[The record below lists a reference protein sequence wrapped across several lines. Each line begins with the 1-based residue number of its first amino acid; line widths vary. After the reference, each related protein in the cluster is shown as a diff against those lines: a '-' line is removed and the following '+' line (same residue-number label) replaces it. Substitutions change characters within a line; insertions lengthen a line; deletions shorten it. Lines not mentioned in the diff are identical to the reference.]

1 MFKVINKTSCKIF
14 SIFGIEI
21 FKIKEKTAKF
31 KIYLFGI
38 TIGVIPKT
46 LVLRCNNPHSIN
58 DFVKFLF
65 NTNKNLSSPL

>member
-31 KIYLFGI
+31 KFIC
-38 TIGVIPKT
+38 
-46 LVLRCNNPHSIN
+46 LVLQ
-58 DFVKFLF
+58 
-65 NTNKNLSSPL
+65 